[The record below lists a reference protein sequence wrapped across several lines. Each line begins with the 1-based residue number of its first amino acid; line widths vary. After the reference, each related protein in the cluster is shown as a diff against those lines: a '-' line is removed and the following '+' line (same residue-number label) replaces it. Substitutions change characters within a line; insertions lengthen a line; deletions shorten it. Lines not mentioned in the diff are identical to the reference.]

1 MKAAY
6 LVGEEYQR
14 AFGPTVS
21 WYKQPKTQAKTHVD
35 SSAKLADNPM
45 YLPNG
50 TGKPALYMGDSRLS
64 VP

>member
-6 LVGEEYQR
+6 LVGGEYQR
-14 AFGPTVS
+14 ASGLMVQITKDP
-21 WYKQPKTQAKTHVD
+21 KTHVD
-35 SSAKLADNPM
+35 SPAELADNPM

-50 TGKPALYMGDSRLS
+50 TGKPALYVEDSRLS

>member
-6 LVGEEYQR
+6 FVGGEYQR
-14 AFGPTVS
+14 ASGPTVS
-21 WYKQPKTQAKTHVD
+21 WYKQPKTQAKTHMD
-35 SSAKLADNPM
+35 SSAELADNPM

-50 TGKPALYMGDSRLS
+50 TRKPALYVGDSRLS